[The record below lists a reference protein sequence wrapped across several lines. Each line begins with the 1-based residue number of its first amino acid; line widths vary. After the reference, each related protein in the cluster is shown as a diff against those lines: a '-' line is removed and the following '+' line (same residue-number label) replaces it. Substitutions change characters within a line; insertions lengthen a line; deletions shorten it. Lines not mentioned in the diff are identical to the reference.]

1 MLPLR
6 MDKQEGLVIKSTGSF
21 YHVRT
26 SDARIITCRLR
37 GNFRIKGIKVTNPI
51 AVGDIVLFIQ
61 EHEKEYGFITDI
73 TPRKNYIYRKSVNLS
88 KITHILAANIDTAF
102 LVISLT
108 DPRTPLGFIDRFL
121 VASESFRIKTILVF
135 NKTDL
140 YDANVKQLQKY
151 LQKIYTDIGY
161 ECLSTSVHTGEGIET
176 LKSKM
181 QDCIS
186 LFSGQSG
193 VGKSSIIN
201 TIEPNLQ
208 LKIATISDYN
218 NKGKHTT
225 TFAEMFELSFGGFII
240 DTPGIKEF
248 GLIEYE
254 KEEVSHYFPE
264 MLQLLPQC
272 KFNNC
277 IHTHEPECAVKQALE
292 AEEIAQSRY
301 ENYLAIIHDEDIQL
315 KSWMLE

>member
-1 MLPLR
+1 

-21 YHVRT
+21 YLVRT
-26 SDARIITCRLR
+26 HDARIITCRLR

-51 AVGDIVLFIQ
+51 AVGDTVLFIQ
-61 EHEKEYGFITDI
+61 ESEFGFITDI

-88 KITHILAANIDTAF
+88 KITHILAANIDMAF

-108 DPRTPLGFIDRFL
+108 EPRTPLGFIDRFL
-121 VASESFRIKTILVF
+121 VAAESFRIKTILVF

-140 YDANVKQLQKY
+140 YNADLKQYQEY

-161 ECLSTSVHTGEGIET
+161 ECLSTSIMTKEGIDV
-176 LKSKM
+176 LKLKM
-181 QDCIS
+181 QDRIS

-201 TIEPNLQ
+201 SIEPDLQ

-254 KEEVSHYFPE
+254 QEEVSHYFPE
-264 MLQLLPQC
+264 MLRLLPQC
-272 KFNNC
+272 KFSNC
-277 IHTHEPECAVKQALE
+277 IHTHEPGCAVKQALE
-292 AEEIAQSRY
+292 DEEIAQSRY

>member
-1 MLPLR
+1 
-6 MDKQEGLVIKSTGSF
+6 MDKQEGLIIKSTGSF

-26 SDARIITCRLR
+26 HDARTVTCRLR

-51 AVGDIVLFIQ
+51 AVGDIVLFTQ
-61 EHEKEYGFITDI
+61 EHEKEHGFITDI

-121 VASESFRIKTILVF
+121 VAAESFRIKTILVF
-135 NKTDL
+135 NKADL
-140 YDANVKQLQKY
+140 YNADLKEHHEHLQT
-151 LQKIYTDIGY
+151 IYTNIGY
-161 ECLSTSVHTGEGIET
+161 ECLSTSVITGEGIEA

-181 QDCIS
+181 QNRIS

-201 TIEPNLQ
+201 SIEPNLQ

-264 MLQLLPQC
+264 MLRLLSQC

-277 IHTHEPECAVKQALE
+277 IHTHEPECGVKQALE
-292 AEEIAQSRY
+292 EGEIAQSRY
-301 ENYLAIIHDEDIQL
+301 ENYLSIIHDEDIQL